1 MARKIHNVAVAGGRG
16 NVGAPVVANL
26 VANGFEVTILA
37 RQSSDTSGLPSSAK
51 VKKVDFE
58 STEALTAALTGQDAV
73 VDCTLVQ
80 DDTPKRLMDASV
92 AAGVYRYIPSDWSLD
107 PLNKAA
113 NSLPIFS
120 KRVERDNH
128 LYERCKSS
136 NMTWTIVAN
145 GPFLDWNLR
154 TGFAG
159 INLANKRADLMDGG
173 ENRVVWTTLDS
184 VGKAVAGIMK
194 HPEETENRPVYVQSV
209 VKSCHEMLK
218 HSQSVLGADGWQ
230 VVNVNA
236 DEANSK
242 ALADLQSGKFD
253 MGTFGT
259 LIRYSNAKPETFS
272 PWEKVDNGLLGVPF
286 MTDDELESLIKGIAA
301 SAN

>member
-1 MARKIHNVAVAGGRG
+1 M
-16 NVGAPVVANL
+16 VANL
-26 VANGFEVTILA
+26 IAHGFEVTILV
-37 RQSSDTSGLPSSAK
+37 RKSSDTSALPASAK

-58 STEALTAALTGQDAV
+58 SIDDLTTALTGQDAF

-80 DDTPKRLMDASV
+80 DDTPKRLIDAAL

-113 NSLPIFS
+113 NSLPVFS
-120 KRVERDNH
+120 KRVERDNY
-128 LYERCKSS
+128 LYERCQSS
-136 NMTWTIVAN
+136 KGSLTWTIVAN

-159 INLANKRADLMDGG
+159 IDIANKRAELMDGG
-173 ENRVVWTTLDS
+173 DNRVVWTTLDS
-184 VGKAVAGIMK
+184 VGKAVAGVMA
-194 HPEETENRPVYVQSV
+194 HPEETQNRPVYVQSV

-218 HSQSVLGADGWQ
+218 HAQAVLGADGWQ

-236 DEANSK
+236 DEANQK

-253 MGTFGT
+253 MSTFGT

-272 PWEKVDNGLLGVPF
+272 PWAKTDNGLLGVPV
-286 MTDDELESLIKGIAA
+286 MADAELEGLIKKISA
-301 SAN
+301 SVA

>member
-1 MARKIHNVAVAGGRG
+1 M
-16 NVGAPVVANL
+16 VANL
-26 VANGFEVTILA
+26 LAQGFEVTILV
-37 RQSSDTSGLPSSAK
+37 RKSSDTSALPSAAK

-58 STEALTAALTGQDAV
+58 STDDLTAALAGQDAF

-80 DDTPKRLMDASV
+80 DDTPKRLMDAAV

-113 NSLPIFS
+113 NSLPVFS
-120 KRVERDNH
+120 KRVERDNY
-128 LYERCKSS
+128 LYEKCKSS
-136 NMTWTIVAN
+136 KGSMTWSIVAN

-159 INLANKRADLMDGG
+159 ISLSNKRAELMDGG
-173 ENRVVWTTLDS
+173 DNRVVWTTLDS

-209 VKSCHEMLK
+209 VKSCQEILK
-218 HSQSVLGADGWQ
+218 HAQTVLGADGWQ
-230 VVNVNA
+230 VINVNA
-236 DEANSK
+236 DEANNK

-253 MGTFGT
+253 MMTFGT

-272 PWEKVDNGLLGVPF
+272 PWTKTDNALLGVPS
-286 MTDDELESLIKGIAA
+286 MTDGELESLIKKISA
-301 SAN
+301 SAA